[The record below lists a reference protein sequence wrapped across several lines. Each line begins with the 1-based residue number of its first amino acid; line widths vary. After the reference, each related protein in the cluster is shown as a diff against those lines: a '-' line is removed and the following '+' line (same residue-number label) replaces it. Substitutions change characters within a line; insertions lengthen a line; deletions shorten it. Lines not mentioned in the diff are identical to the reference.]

1 MGLEARRQAPFLSLL
16 YSAQAVGKD
25 SEVPSSLLSFS
36 GKPAS
41 LHTSSVAPLAHTVLV
56 EGFKWNRR

>member
-1 MGLEARRQAPFLSLL
+1 MGLEARRQAHFLSLL

-36 GKPAS
+36 GKQTS
-41 LHTSSVAPLAHTVLV
+41 LYTSCVALSSPEVLV
-56 EGFKWNRR
+56 EGFK